1 MTTAAYQGE
10 PGSNSATAARAL
22 YPEGDELACTS
33 FEQALEAV
41 TLGAADVAVI
51 PVDNS
56 AAGRVADVHHLLPET
71 GLFIVAEYFL
81 AIRFDLMGV
90 PGATLD
96 QVECVRSHVHAL
108 GQCRKV
114 LREGGWRTRVSDDT
128 AGAAREV
135 AELGDPRHAALAPP
149 AAARLYGLDVLRPE
163 VEDDPDN
170 TTRFV
175 VLSRDAAPTPH
186 TGEPTMTSLFF
197 CVRNIPIRFD
207 LMGVP
212 GATLDQVE
220 CVRSH
225 VHALGQ
231 CRKVLR
237 EGGWRTR
244 VSDDTAGAARE
255 VAELGDPRHAA
266 LAPPAAARLYG
277 LDVLRPEVEDDPD
290 NTTRFVVLS
299 RDAAPTPHT
308 GEPTMTSLFFCVRNI
323 PSALYKALGGFAS
336 SGVNLTKIES
346 YQMGAGLNPSRF
358 YVEIE
363 GHPDEERV
371 ALALHELRFY
381 STEVRTLGV
390 YPAHP
395 HRLKN

>member
-1 MTTAAYQGE
+1 MTTVTYQGE

-22 YPEGDELACTS
+22 YPQSAEVPCTS
-33 FEQALEAV
+33 FEQALDAV
-41 TLGAADVAVI
+41 TLGVADVAVI

-56 AAGRVADVHHLLPET
+56 AAGRVADVHHLLPES

-108 GQCRKV
+108 GQCRKL
-114 LREGGWRTRVSDDT
+114 LREGGWRTLVSDDT

-149 AAARLYGLDVLRPE
+149 AAAGLHGLEVLRSG
-163 VEDDPDN
+163 VEDDQDN

-175 VLSRDAAPTPH
+175 VLSRDAAP
-186 TGEPTMTSLFF
+186 
-197 CVRNIPIRFD
+197 
-207 LMGVP
+207 
-212 GATLDQVE
+212 
-220 CVRSH
+220 
-225 VHALGQ
+225 
-231 CRKVLR
+231 
-237 EGGWRTR
+237 
-244 VSDDTAGAARE
+244 
-255 VAELGDPRHAA
+255 
-266 LAPPAAARLYG
+266 APA
-277 LDVLRPEVEDDPD
+277 
-290 NTTRFVVLS
+290 
-299 RDAAPTPHT
+299 T

-346 YQMGAGLNPSRF
+346 YQMGAGLNASRF

-363 GHPDEERV
+363 GHPDDERV
-371 ALALHELRFY
+371 ALALHELRFF
-381 STEVRTLGV
+381 SSEVRILGV

-395 HRLKN
+395 HRLKG

>member
-1 MTTAAYQGE
+1 MTTVTYQGE

-22 YPEGDELACTS
+22 YPESAELPCTS
-33 FEQALEAV
+33 FEQALDAV

-56 AAGRVADVHHLLPET
+56 AAGRVADVHHLLPES

-108 GQCRKV
+108 GQCRKL
-114 LREGGWRTRVSDDT
+114 LREGGWRTLVSDDT

-149 AAARLYGLDVLRPE
+149 AAAGLHGLDVLRSG

-175 VLSRDAAPTPH
+175 VLSRDAA
-186 TGEPTMTSLFF
+186 
-197 CVRNIPIRFD
+197 
-207 LMGVP
+207 
-212 GATLDQVE
+212 
-220 CVRSH
+220 
-225 VHALGQ
+225 
-231 CRKVLR
+231 
-237 EGGWRTR
+237 
-244 VSDDTAGAARE
+244 TAP
-255 VAELGDPRHAA
+255 V
-266 LAPPAAARLYG
+266 
-277 LDVLRPEVEDDPD
+277 
-290 NTTRFVVLS
+290 
-299 RDAAPTPHT
+299 T

-346 YQMGAGLNPSRF
+346 YQMGAGLNASRF

-363 GHPDEERV
+363 GHPDDERV
-371 ALALHELRFY
+371 ALALHELRFF
-381 STEVRTLGV
+381 SSEVRILGV

-395 HRLKN
+395 HRLKG

>member
-1 MTTAAYQGE
+1 MTTVAYQGE

-22 YPEGDELACTS
+22 YPGSSELPCTG
-33 FEQALEAV
+33 FEQALDAV
-41 TLGAADVAVI
+41 TLGDADVAVI

-56 AAGRVADVHHLLPET
+56 AAGRVADVHHLLPES

-90 PGATLD
+90 PGATED
-96 QVECVRSHVHAL
+96 RIECVRSHVHAL

-114 LREGGWRTRVSDDT
+114 LREGGWRTLVSDDT

-149 AAARLYGLDVLRPE
+149 AAAALYGLDVLRSE

-175 VLSRDAAPTPH
+175 VLSREAASAPDADR
-186 TGEPTMTSLFF
+186 PTMTSLFF
-197 CVRNIPIRFD
+197 
-207 LMGVP
+207 
-212 GATLDQVE
+212 T
-220 CVRSH
+220 
-225 VHALGQ
+225 
-231 CRKVLR
+231 
-237 EGGWRTR
+237 
-244 VSDDTAGAARE
+244 
-255 VAELGDPRHAA
+255 
-266 LAPPAAARLYG
+266 
-277 LDVLRPEVEDDPD
+277 
-290 NTTRFVVLS
+290 
-299 RDAAPTPHT
+299 
-308 GEPTMTSLFFCVRNI
+308 VRNI

-346 YQMGAGLNPSRF
+346 YQMGAGLGASRF

-363 GHPDEERV
+363 GRPDDARV
-371 ALALHELRFY
+371 ALALDELRFF
-381 STEVRTLGV
+381 SSEVRVLGV

-395 HRLKN
+395 YRFSS

>member
-1 MTTAAYQGE
+1 MTTVAYQGE

-22 YPEGDELACTS
+22 YPESGELPCTG
-33 FEQALEAV
+33 FEQALDAV

-56 AAGRVADVHHLLPET
+56 AAGRVADVHHLLPES

-90 PGATLD
+90 PGATAAD
-96 QVECVRSHVHAL
+96 VECVRSHVHAL

-114 LREGGWRTRVSDDT
+114 LREGGWRTLVSDDT

-149 AAARLYGLDVLRPE
+149 AAAALHGLDVLRSG

-175 VLSRDAAPTPH
+175 VLSRDASPAPYP
-186 TGEPTMTSLFF
+186 
-197 CVRNIPIRFD
+197 
-207 LMGVP
+207 
-212 GATLDQVE
+212 
-220 CVRSH
+220 
-225 VHALGQ
+225 
-231 CRKVLR
+231 
-237 EGGWRTR
+237 
-244 VSDDTAGAARE
+244 
-255 VAELGDPRHAA
+255 
-266 LAPPAAARLYG
+266 
-277 LDVLRPEVEDDPD
+277 
-290 NTTRFVVLS
+290 
-299 RDAAPTPHT
+299 

-336 SGVNLTKIES
+336 GGVNLTKIES
-346 YQMGAGLNPSRF
+346 YQMGAGLGASRF
-358 YVEIE
+358 YAEIE

-371 ALALHELRFY
+371 ALALHELRFF
-381 STEVRTLGV
+381 SSEVRILGV

>member
-22 YPEGDELACTS
+22 FPEARELPCTS
-33 FEQALEAV
+33 FEQALDAV
-41 TLGAADVAVI
+41 TLGAADIAVI

-56 AAGRVADVHHLLPET
+56 AAGRVADVHHLLPES
-71 GLFIVAEYFL
+71 GLFIVAEHFL

-108 GQCRKV
+108 GQCRKI
-114 LREGGWRTRVSDDT
+114 LREGGWRTLVSDDT

-149 AAARLYGLDVLRPE
+149 AAADLYGLNVLRAE

-175 VLSRDAAPTPH
+175 VLSRDAA
-186 TGEPTMTSLFF
+186 F
-197 CVRNIPIRFD
+197 
-207 LMGVP
+207 
-212 GATLDQVE
+212 A
-220 CVRSH
+220 
-225 VHALGQ
+225 
-231 CRKVLR
+231 
-237 EGGWRTR
+237 
-244 VSDDTAGAARE
+244 
-255 VAELGDPRHAA
+255 
-266 LAPPAAARLYG
+266 
-277 LDVLRPEVEDDPD
+277 
-290 NTTRFVVLS
+290 
-299 RDAAPTPHT
+299 PHT

-363 GHPDEERV
+363 GHPDDERV
-371 ALALHELRFY
+371 ALALHELRFF
-381 STEVRTLGV
+381 SSEVRILGV

-395 HRLKN
+395 HRAGS

>member
-1 MTTAAYQGE
+1 MVVAYQGE

-22 YPEGDELACTS
+22 YPESRGLACTS
-33 FEQALEAV
+33 FEQALDAV
-41 TLGAADVAVI
+41 TLGTAEVAVI

-81 AIRFDLMGV
+81 AIRFDLMAV
-90 PGATLD
+90 PGTSLD

-114 LREGGWRTRVSDDT
+114 LREGGWRTLISDDT

-149 AAARLYGLDVLRPE
+149 AAARLYGLDVLRPA

-175 VLSRDAAPTPH
+175 VLSRDA
-186 TGEPTMTSLFF
+186 SLS
-197 CVRNIPIRFD
+197 PS
-207 LMGVP
+207 
-212 GATLDQVE
+212 T
-220 CVRSH
+220 
-225 VHALGQ
+225 
-231 CRKVLR
+231 
-237 EGGWRTR
+237 
-244 VSDDTAGAARE
+244 DD
-255 VAELGDPRHAA
+255 
-266 LAPPAAARLYG
+266 
-277 LDVLRPEVEDDPD
+277 
-290 NTTRFVVLS
+290 
-299 RDAAPTPHT
+299 
-308 GEPTMTSLFFCVRNI
+308 PTMTSLFFCVRNI

-336 SGVNLTKIES
+336 SAVNLTKIES
-346 YQMGAGLNPSRF
+346 YQLGAGLNPSRF

-363 GHPDEERV
+363 GHPEEPRV
-371 ALALHELRFY
+371 ALALQELRFF
-381 STEVRTLGV
+381 SSEVRVLGV

-395 HRLKN
+395 HRLGDRVSLPE

>member
-1 MTTAAYQGE
+1 MTIAAYQGE

-22 YPEGDELACTS
+22 FPEGRELPCTS
-33 FEQALEAV
+33 FEQALDAV

-56 AAGRVADVHHLLPET
+56 AAGRVADVHHLLPES

-108 GQCRKV
+108 GQCRKI
-114 LREGGWRTRVSDDT
+114 LREGGWRTLVSDDT

-135 AELGDPRHAALAPP
+135 AELADPRHAALAPP
-149 AAARLYGLDVLRPE
+149 AAAELYGLDVLRPE

-175 VLSRDAAPTPH
+175 VLSRDAALAP
-186 TGEPTMTSLFF
+186 
-197 CVRNIPIRFD
+197 
-207 LMGVP
+207 
-212 GATLDQVE
+212 
-220 CVRSH
+220 
-225 VHALGQ
+225 
-231 CRKVLR
+231 
-237 EGGWRTR
+237 
-244 VSDDTAGAARE
+244 
-255 VAELGDPRHAA
+255 HAA
-266 LAPPAAARLYG
+266 
-277 LDVLRPEVEDDPD
+277 
-290 NTTRFVVLS
+290 
-299 RDAAPTPHT
+299 
-308 GEPTMTSLFFCVRNI
+308 EPTMTSLFFCVRNI

-363 GHPDEERV
+363 GHPDDERV
-371 ALALHELRFY
+371 ALALHELRFF
-381 STEVRTLGV
+381 SSEVRILGV
-390 YPAHP
+390 YPAHR
-395 HRLKN
+395 HRARS

>member
-1 MTTAAYQGE
+1 MTTVAYQGE
-10 PGSNSATAARAL
+10 RGSNSATVARDL
-22 YPEGDELACTS
+22 YPGSREFGCTG
-33 FEQALEAV
+33 FEQALDSV

-56 AAGRVADVHHLLPET
+56 AAGRVADVHHLLPES

-90 PGATLD
+90 PGTTLE

-114 LREGGWRTRVSDDT
+114 LREGGWRTLVSDDT

-135 AELGDPRHAALAPP
+135 AELGDPRHAALSPP
-149 AAARLYGLDVLRPE
+149 AAAPLHGLEVLRAG

-175 VLSRDAAPTPH
+175 VLSRDAAIAPLDPH
-186 TGEPTMTSLFF
+186 
-197 CVRNIPIRFD
+197 
-207 LMGVP
+207 
-212 GATLDQVE
+212 
-220 CVRSH
+220 
-225 VHALGQ
+225 
-231 CRKVLR
+231 R
-237 EGGWRTR
+237 E
-244 VSDDTAGAARE
+244 
-255 VAELGDPRHAA
+255 
-266 LAPPAAARLYG
+266 
-277 LDVLRPEVEDDPD
+277 
-290 NTTRFVVLS
+290 
-299 RDAAPTPHT
+299 
-308 GEPTMTSLFFCVRNI
+308 EPTMTSLFFCVRNI

-346 YQMGAGLNPSRF
+346 YQMGPGLNPSRF

-363 GHPDEERV
+363 GHPDEPHV
-371 ALALHELRFY
+371 ALALQELRFF
-381 STEVRTLGV
+381 SSEVRVLGV

-395 HRLKN
+395 HRLRERTG